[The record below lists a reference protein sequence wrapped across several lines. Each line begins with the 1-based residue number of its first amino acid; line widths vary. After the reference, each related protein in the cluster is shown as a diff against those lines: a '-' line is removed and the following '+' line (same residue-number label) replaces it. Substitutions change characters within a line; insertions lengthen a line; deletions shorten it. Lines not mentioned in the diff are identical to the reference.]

1 MNAFGSRITPDGKA
15 AKACA
20 DSRRIAVAL
29 PHELGAPG
37 ATTYLLRVPQSSLKN
52 MKNYTIDQLARNGYE
67 PGGCITRLSF
77 DAAVAYPK
85 LQFEF
90 VSPVSDVEY
99 DNVITLASSPSV
111 ASMLKAPDFESGAS
125 AVNAVPPAQAQR
137 QAPPVLTPEDDE
149 VVVTQHVA
157 RQQAPVLA
165 PEPKPTPAP
174 VQESADW
181 IALDDGQNEIN
192 LTTGEVRQIAKAL
205 PDMGLDP
212 DVIVTSDGRFFN
224 KATKKFVPT
233 QFRGGNANTSQ
244 VAANAVV
251 AAVQQEA
258 AKPKRTRAKAQAEL
272 NQQAIVPE
280 NNGPSTNGSSEPMV
294 VAASPKLE
302 ALLAGMTPKKN

>member
-1 MNAFGSRITPDGKA
+1 
-15 AKACA
+15 
-20 DSRRIAVAL
+20 
-29 PHELGAPG
+29 
-37 ATTYLLRVPQSSLKN
+37 
-52 MKNYTIDQLARNGYE
+52 
-67 PGGCITRLSF
+67 
-77 DAAVAYPK
+77 
-85 LQFEF
+85 
-90 VSPVSDVEY
+90 
-99 DNVITLASSPSV
+99 
-111 ASMLKAPDFESGAS
+111 
-125 AVNAVPPAQAQR
+125 
-137 QAPPVLTPEDDE
+137 
-149 VVVTQHVA
+149 
-157 RQQAPVLA
+157 
-165 PEPKPTPAP
+165 